1 MEISV
6 TLRTTLEFN
15 SLDDFDEAVNM
26 VMCDMT
32 PDEILELAQ
41 RQGNNISVDVDGQYD
56 NSRRST

>member
-26 VMCDMT
+26 VMFDMT

-41 RQGNNISVDVDGQYD
+41 RQGNNISVDVDG
-56 NSRRST
+56 

>member
-26 VMCDMT
+26 VKCDMT
-32 PDEILELAQ
+32 PDVILELAQ
-41 RQGNNISVDVDGQYD
+41 IQGNNISVDVDG
-56 NSRRST
+56 

>member
-6 TLRTTLEFN
+6 TLRTILYFN
-15 SLDDFDEAVNM
+15 SFFFFDFVVNM

-41 RQGNNISVDVDGQYD
+41 RQGNNISVDVDG
-56 NSRRST
+56 

>member
-41 RQGNNISVDVDGQYD
+41 RQGNNISVDVDG
-56 NSRRST
+56 